1 MTQKFTIFVFY
12 FAKCTFSC
20 AVMSYTNNFS
30 FIVTLK
36 IVSLMSR
43 FYDDIEY
50 MLHMRPGLYW
60 QITWRFVSP
69 VIVLVIFVWSLLN
82 LGLNP
87 ITYSVWNKKEV
98 PII

>member
-1 MTQKFTIFVFY
+1 
-12 FAKCTFSC
+12 
-20 AVMSYTNNFS
+20 
-30 FIVTLK
+30 
-36 IVSLMSR
+36 MSR

-98 PII
+98 PIIAFLCYHR